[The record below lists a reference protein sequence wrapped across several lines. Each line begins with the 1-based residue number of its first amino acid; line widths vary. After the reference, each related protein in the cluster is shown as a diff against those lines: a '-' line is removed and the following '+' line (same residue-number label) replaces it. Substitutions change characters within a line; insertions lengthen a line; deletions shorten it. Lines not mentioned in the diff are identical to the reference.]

1 MIRAENYHRA
11 IELLQLAANDDNWV
25 GSRLVA
31 APLAI
36 ALLKNDEPEK
46 AEQAF
51 LKASEKLN
59 HFSQAETAPYQGVET
74 RHPGSIPSSLACF
87 TKRPLVC

>member
-1 MIRAENYHRA
+1 MI
-11 IELLQLAANDDNWV
+11 I
-25 GSRLVA
+25 GLVA
-31 APLAI
+31 VSSPHHTAI

-59 HFSQAETAPYQGVET
+59 QFSQAETAPLSGRRDSAPWFDTIESFLLYQEAA
-74 RHPGSIPSSLACF
+74 RLLS
-87 TKRPLVC
+87 

>member
-31 APLAI
+31 APHCDCI
-36 ALLKNDEPEK
+36 A
-46 AEQAF
+46 
-51 LKASEKLN
+51 
-59 HFSQAETAPYQGVET
+59 
-74 RHPGSIPSSLACF
+74 
-87 TKRPLVC
+87 